1 MNGDGYVDANLD
13 LLSEEGVGYEIGFG
27 VLSIFKYDFEQAI
40 EYATGGSNEVTTVTY
55 DEEGNA
61 ITTTQQNITM
71 QSITIQVHTTHKVL
85 DNSNGLVTLCLH

>member
-1 MNGDGYVDANLD
+1 MQ
-13 LLSEEGVGYEIGFG
+13 S
-27 VLSIFKYDFEQAI
+27 
-40 EYATGGSNEVTTVTY
+40 GGSNEVTTVTY

-85 DNSNGLVTLCLH
+85 DTRNGLVTLCLH